1 MTEPKDIFE
10 QSVSKHKQ
18 IFDRIKLQSK
28 FFDIM
33 NDANA
38 PVFWVSK
45 YREKMIEGQ
54 KPSLDMN
61 KIIWQVKW
69 YDFLSEEDRQINI
82 DLYEKS

>member
-45 YREKMIEGQ
+45 YREKMIEG
-54 KPSLDMN
+54 
-61 KIIWQVKW
+61 
-69 YDFLSEEDRQINI
+69 
-82 DLYEKS
+82 